1 MIHIALLE
9 ILYMKRV
16 HNLLIAILFCVVSF
30 AFAGC
35 SDSGEDD
42 VPNISLN
49 EDYIEVTINGKT
61 YHHSVRGLY
70 EVIRSDKDGVLCYSS
85 TEDVFNIFYT
95 LNCYEDL
102 NRLLQCPI
110 GNYDIVTTTEDF
122 SSADNLSFSLNYE
135 DASDYYEIKSGSHK
149 VTSIKAA
156 KVVDIY
162 GTSPA
167 VQVEGSF
174 DLIMTAEYYTSDRQC
189 KIKGKYR
196 MSIY

>member
-1 MIHIALLE
+1 
-9 ILYMKRV
+9 MKRV
-16 HNLLIAILFCVVSF
+16 YNLLIAILFSAVCF

-42 VPNISLN
+42 VPNISTN

-70 EVIRSDKDGVLCYSS
+70 GVTLSGIDGVLCYSS
-85 TEDVFNIFYT
+85 MEDVFEEDGFNIFYT

-102 NRLLQCPI
+102 KRLLESPT

-122 SSADNLSFSLNYE
+122 SSADNLSFYLNYE
-135 DASDYYEIKSGSHK
+135 DGSDFYEIKSGSHK

-156 KVVDIY
+156 KVVDIW

-174 DLIMTAEYYTSDRQC
+174 DLIMTAEYYTGDRQC
-189 KIKGKYR
+189 KVKGRYR